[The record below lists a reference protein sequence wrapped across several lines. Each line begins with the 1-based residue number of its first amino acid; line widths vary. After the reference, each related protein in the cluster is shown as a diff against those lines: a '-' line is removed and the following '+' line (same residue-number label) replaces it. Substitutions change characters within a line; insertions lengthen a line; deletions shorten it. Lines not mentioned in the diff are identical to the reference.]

1 MVLSTIRAMVIESF
15 CERRR
20 AGSQESFL
28 VGAIIEAVDRVDD
41 TTHVNVDGPGG
52 GVGSGA
58 SASGSTASATTS
70 KKEVLLCY
78 VNNISEDVLKQKL
91 LDLIP
96 RQKIILTNVL
106 KFPSSY
112 RLSANS
118 KVISR
123 VSDFDVDEATVEN
136 FIRPDVVSVAEARGS
151 PSKRRLSV
159 SGDVVEVGPCVN
171 TAAFKR
177 RCLQMEG
184 CGASV
189 EVVLWGEA
197 ALKDVSCGKAVI
209 TALVKDGGRLTS
221 TVSSQIESSSSV
233 VASGVIVGMED
244 AENGFP
250 IEVVLHN
257 GESLFIDESLFIGD
271 FNFNMKLPVK
281 VEYTVASGGH
291 VQSIAVGKQ

>member
-15 CERRR
+15 SERRR
-20 AGSQESFL
+20 AGLQESFL

-41 TTHVNVDGPGG
+41 TTHVNVDGYGE

-118 KVISR
+118 KVRI
-123 VSDFDVDEATVEN
+123 F
-136 FIRPDVVSVAEARGS
+136 
-151 PSKRRLSV
+151 
-159 SGDVVEVGPCVN
+159 C
-171 TAAFKR
+171 
-177 RCLQMEG
+177 Q
-184 CGASV
+184 
-189 EVVLWGEA
+189 
-197 ALKDVSCGKAVI
+197 VSCLCTSLRPYMSYYLLGRSSLYYTHSTYAIEVI
-209 TALVKDGGRLTS
+209 T
-221 TVSSQIESSSSV
+221 
-233 VASGVIVGMED
+233 
-244 AENGFP
+244 
-250 IEVVLHN
+250 LHN
-257 GESLFIDESLFIGD
+257 
-271 FNFNMKLPVK
+271 
-281 VEYTVASGGH
+281 
-291 VQSIAVGKQ
+291 